1 MDNKN
6 QQIQNT
12 VNMMAECLRDNA
24 NAHLLAVLVGDGATF
39 TMGGTL
45 LEQLTLLTS
54 LELKVEEELTNKMG
68 LTSADFVRVMADL
81 RSEIRKEEGM

>member
-24 NAHLLAVLVGDGATF
+24 NAHLLATRVGDGATF

-54 LELKVEEELTNKMG
+54 LEMKVEKELATKMG
-68 LTSADFVRVMADL
+68 LTSADFERVMADL
-81 RSEIRKEEGM
+81 RSEIRKGK

>member
-1 MDNKN
+1 MDNNN

-24 NAHLLAVLVGDGATF
+24 NAHLLATRVGDDATF

-54 LELKVEEELTNKMG
+54 LEVKVEKELATKMG
-68 LTSADFVRVMADL
+68 LTSADFERVMADL

>member
-1 MDNKN
+1 MNNEN
-6 QQIQNT
+6 QQIQET
-12 VNMMAECLRDNA
+12 VKMMAECLRDNA
-24 NAHLLAVLVGDGATF
+24 NAHLLATRVGDDVTF

-68 LTSADFVRVMADL
+68 LTSADFERMMNDL
-81 RSEIRKEEGM
+81 RSGMRKGE

>member
-6 QQIQNT
+6 EQIQNT

-54 LELKVEEELTNKMG
+54 LELKAEEELTNKMG
-68 LTSADFVRVMADL
+68 LTSAEVEKLMDDL
-81 RSEIRKEEGM
+81 RSQMRKGE